1 MSNAQTTTADTVAIE
16 VDEALSGDAAMQTT
30 YERVLAGRIFIALA
44 LVVVLAAVIVALFG
58 LPALTMIGL
67 AGTVV
72 VFALLIAYAAGF

>member
-1 MSNAQTTTADTVAIE
+1 MSNAQTTADTVAIE
-16 VDEALSGDAAMQTT
+16 VDDALSGDAALQST

-44 LVVVLAAVIVALFG
+44 LVVVLVVVIVALFG

-67 AGTVV
+67 AATVV